1 MAPNRKHAVFR
12 THSADYLDLAK
23 GGDPSVQYP
32 TPTEIESCLKIFAN
46 EIGETTDYP
55 FRVDMVPR
63 YGGKPPVYTV
73 IIRAAE
79 KEPLRCKLG
88 EVLNRSFSLGGTSFA
103 LKASEAQVI
112 LQYRR
117 KSG

>member
-1 MAPNRKHAVFR
+1 MAANRKDAIFR
-12 THSADYLDLAK
+12 THAAEYLDLGK
-23 GGDPSVQYP
+23 GGDSSVQYP
-32 TPTEIESCLKIFAN
+32 TPTEIESCLKIFAK
-46 EIGETTDYP
+46 EIGDTTDCP
-55 FRVDMVPR
+55 FRVDMVSR

-112 LQYRR
+112 LQYRG